1 MKKSLKNR
9 LILLFLVFIFVPLI
23 ILGFFSQFMAS
34 RALSDKMDE
43 LTQATSNRASN
54 IIGADIDSVSKY
66 IEQLSNNPQLAD
78 LANGNENA
86 RIPVYNYLSSLKK
99 QNGNEI
105 EMLAVT
111 NANAQEVVN
120 NDVSNVLIDLSQ
132 NSYIKKAL
140 QGAPSKSEIKLSQT
154 TGKRV
159 IAIAYPLKSGDKI
172 VGTAIGSI
180 LFDDISKDIS
190 NIKVGKKGYVY
201 MIDNKTGLVICSP
214 DKSKNFIEN
223 LSSTSNS
230 QLKTLVNKMKSG
242 KSGFGTYADEK
253 GKERVYFQTINGWSV
268 VSVVNYNESM
278 EALTII
284 KIGTVVIAILSALL
298 CVFLALRVTNKSI
311 ISPIKK
317 LMLLMSTAGTGDLTV
332 KADIRTGDELQAL
345 GEDFNKM
352 IKNQSEIIN
361 KIRESAGDFA
371 ASSEELSASS
381 EEISASTEEV
391 NSSMQEVANGAS
403 EQNELIGKTSKAIN
417 ELSNLVK
424 VAEDKAM
431 ISKENSDYTRKTAEE
446 GRIKLE
452 NTVVAINDI
461 SKFTAETESILNV
474 LHEISQKVG
483 GIVDTI
489 NNVSS
494 QTNLLALNAAIEAA
508 RAGEHGKGFAV
519 VAEEVR
525 KLSEQTSLGAG
536 AISNLISEMVG
547 QIDKAV
553 KSAAIGKKT
562 VINGVEAVNKTDE
575 SFKNIIK
582 SVQDIAEAVDN
593 TVEITESE
601 VNNSKL
607 IVELTASIAEIAQNA
622 ASDTSEVAKAAE
634 EQSRITENLSA
645 SAQEL
650 SAMAM
655 GLNNFVDKFK
665 IEKIAK

>member
-1 MKKSLKNR
+1 MKKSLKNK

-34 RALSDKMDE
+34 KALNNKMDE
-43 LTQATSNRASN
+43 LTEATSNRAVN

-66 IEQLSNNPQLAD
+66 IQQLSNNPQLAA
-78 LANGNENA
+78 LASGDENA
-86 RIPVYNYLSSLKK
+86 RTPVYNYLSSLEK
-99 QNGNEI
+99 QNGDVI

-111 NANAQEVVN
+111 DANGQEIVN
-120 NDVSNVLIDLSQ
+120 NDVSNVIIDLSKDD
-132 NSYIKKAL
+132 YIKNAL
-140 QGAPSKSEIKLSQT
+140 QGKESRSEIKLSQT
-154 TGKRV
+154 TGNRI

-172 VGTAIGSI
+172 VGTVIGSI
-180 LFDDISKDIS
+180 KFDNISKYVS
-190 NIKVGKKGYVY
+190 NIKIGKKGYVY
-201 MIDNKTGLVICSP
+201 MVDNKTGIVIYSP
-214 DKSKNFIEN
+214 DKSKNFIQN
-223 LSSTSNS
+223 LSNTSDA
-230 QLKTLVNKMKSG
+230 QLKLLVSKMKNG
-242 KSGFGTYADEK
+242 RSGFGTYTDEK
-253 GKERVYFQTINGWSV
+253 GKERVYFQSVNGWSV
-268 VSVVNYNESM
+268 VAVANYNESM
-278 EALTII
+278 EALKLIE
-284 KIGTVVIAILSALL
+284 IGTVIIAIISALL
-298 CVFLALRVTNKSI
+298 CAFLALRMTNKSI

-317 LMLLMSTAGTGDLTV
+317 LMLLMDTAGTGNLTV
-332 KADIRTGDELQAL
+332 KADINTGDELQAL

-391 NSSMQEVANGAS
+391 NSSMQEVANGANK
-403 EQNELIGKTSKAIN
+403 QNELVVKTSKAIN

-452 NTVVAINDI
+452 NTVTAINDI
-461 SKFTAETESILNV
+461 SKFAAETETILNV
-474 LHEISQKVG
+474 LHELSQKVG

-489 NNVSS
+489 NSVST

-525 KLSEQTSLGAG
+525 KLSEQTSLNANEI
-536 AISNLISEMVG
+536 AILINEMVV

-553 KSAAIGKKT
+553 KSSEVGRTT
-562 VINGVEAVNKTDE
+562 VINGVDSVNKTDE

-582 SVQDIAEAVDN
+582 SVQDIAKAVND
-593 TVEITESE
+593 TVDITEDE

-607 IVELTASIAEIAQNA
+607 IVELTASIAEIAQNT
-622 ASDTSEVAKAAE
+622 ASDTTEVAKAAD

-665 IEKIAK
+665 IQ